1 MLTHRARDHVD
12 TRFYSAQD
20 LASAVGLHER
30 RRVEAGNEWAGAGRV
45 TEKQEC
51 SRLVQVQFFIRHG

>member
-20 LASAVGLHER
+20 LTSAVGRHE
-30 RRVEAGNEWAGAGRV
+30 RRVEAGNEQAGAGRV
-45 TEKQEC
+45 TEAGMFQASAGPVLHS
-51 SRLVQVQFFIRHG
+51 SRLK